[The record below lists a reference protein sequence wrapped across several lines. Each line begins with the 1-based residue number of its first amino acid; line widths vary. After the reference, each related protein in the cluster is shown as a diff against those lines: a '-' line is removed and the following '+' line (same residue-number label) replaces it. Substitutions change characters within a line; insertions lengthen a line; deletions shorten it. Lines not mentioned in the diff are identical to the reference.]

1 MKNVVIFL
9 LAFLPIIFSGCAK
22 HYAFNEE
29 NIGLQKNDFYSKVE
43 NQNVCV
49 VESSKVITRTP
60 RDMALLASQTMDLD
74 VNNVASGVAKKN
86 FEQYFKTV
94 KMIKNQN
101 ECSNGLVV
109 YPDVKDYH
117 FLFEAGTGAGFI
129 KYDMTINV
137 YLNNKLILN
146 KQYQVEDTDHIVFRL
161 GAGFKKHSDWIDELY
176 HKSLFNLFETQIKQ
190 DIINAL

>member
-49 VESSKVITRTP
+49 VASNKVITRTP
-60 RDMALLASQTMDLD
+60 RDMALLAAQTMDLD

-86 FEQYFKTV
+86 FEQYFKNV
-94 KMIKNQN
+94 KMVQSQN
-101 ECSNGLVV
+101 ECKNGLVIV
-109 YPDVKDYH
+109 PDVQDYH
-117 FLFEAGTGAGFI
+117 FLFENFTSSGFI
-129 KYDMTINV
+129 NYDIKMNV
-137 YLNNKLILN
+137 FYNGKSILN
-146 KQYQVEDTDHIVFRL
+146 KSYHIEDTDHIIVKI
-161 GAGFKKHSDWIDELY
+161 GQGWKKNSDWIDELF